1 MFCSV
6 GYFTDV
12 SADFESKMPVIGAV
26 AHHGDQCYRL
36 EIVVSNADCV
46 QTSQLLSVYSQ
57 LDPRVRPLVI
67 AFRYW
72 ARVSTFTF
80 VVLVCFAFITCSS
93 AWFVFLDQTYW
104 LRWWGVASL
113 EIQVRLREGN

>member
-1 MFCSV
+1 MFGCSV
-6 GYFTDV
+6 GYFTDIG
-12 SADFESKMPVIGAV
+12 ADFQSKMPVIGAV
-26 AHHGDQCYRL
+26 AHHGEQCYRL

-72 ARVSTFTF
+72 AKVSTFMF
-80 VVLVCFAFITCSS
+80 VVLVCFMLLSHS
-93 AWFVFLDQTYW
+93 RHLG
-104 LRWWGVASL
+104 LRSWIKSIGFDGGQLLHLKFRS
-113 EIQVRLREGN
+113 G